1 MASLDEPLLIV
12 VGKDGTTTRPAMS
25 EALFKQAAVPASW
38 KELLIVSGAG
48 HNGAAKS
55 ADFKSAFSRLL
66 DRAQK

>member
-1 MASLDEPLLIV
+1 
-12 VGKDGTTTRPAMS
+12 MS